1 MTKRSYEQL
10 ECPVARSLSVLG
22 DQWTLM
28 IVRDA
33 LMGIRRFEG
42 FQKSLC
48 ISRNLLT
55 RRLLH
60 LVAEGLLTKEKIHG
74 SRRYEYC
81 PTQKCKDLLGVLLA
95 FSEWG
100 EQWCPDPGGPL
111 VHIRHTDSGKSV
123 GMRPVMLDK
132 GIEISLGEIELAHL
146 REKDS

>member
-1 MTKRSYEQL
+1 
-10 ECPVARSLSVLG
+10 
-22 DQWTLM
+22 M

-60 LVAEGLLTKEKIHG
+60 LVAEGLLTKEIIHG

-81 PTQKCKDLLGVLLA
+81 PTQKC
-95 FSEWG
+95 
-100 EQWCPDPGGPL
+100 
-111 VHIRHTDSGKSV
+111 
-123 GMRPVMLDK
+123 
-132 GIEISLGEIELAHL
+132 
-146 REKDS
+146 